1 MGDKFSRIGSQV
13 ALARNCAP
21 EAPNFFLKISFSRA
35 QISPNCGQNSAE
47 IWVQAFLAV
56 ILALK
61 SKCETLFAK
70 YHVRDRRTSVS
81 YGKISEAVSV
91 QQISDNK
98 SE

>member
-61 SKCETLFAK
+61 SKRETFAK
-70 YHVRDRRTSVS
+70 YYVRDRRTSVS